1 MKKLISVALAG
12 TLALSLAACGSSA
25 SSSAAESTAPA
36 ESEAASTSEA
46 ASEATTDLAGTTLKV
61 GASPAPHAEILEVVK
76 DLLAEQGID
85 PGDRRVQRLRPAQH
99 RPWRTATWTPTTS
112 STSPT

>member
-46 ASEATTDLAGTTLKV
+46 ASEATTDLAGTTLK
-61 GASPAPHAEILEVVK
+61 AAAPPTPPAETMIA
-76 DLLAEQGID
+76 
-85 PGDRRVQRLRPAQH
+85 
-99 RPWRTATWTPTTS
+99 ATHIWP
-112 STSPT
+112 